1 MILDDAA
8 PKADTIAPR
17 RTTALVVA
25 GLIGLSLAVSGCA
38 APSVT
43 SEVYDPFEPA
53 NRSVHALNKGF
64 DTAILRP
71 VATTLIDDGKGPV
84 TKGIANFADNLE
96 LPGRVVN
103 NVLQFRLGKA
113 VENTLRFAI
122 NTVVGVGGIFDPA
135 TLAGVTGKKTDFGE
149 TLHVWGVGEG
159 PYVELPGFGP
169 SNARDAVGTV
179 VDFAFDPLQLVVPS
193 PERYV
198 GTMAK
203 VLSKIGDRGRY
214 SETVDS
220 ILYDS
225 ADSYAQARILYLQN
239 RRYDLGQT
247 TADADFVDP
256 YEDPYGQ

>member
-1 MILDDAA
+1 MIPNNAVSSA
-8 PKADTIAPR
+8 RYAKKR
-17 RTTALVVA
+17 RKSALLFA
-25 GLIGLSLAVSGCA
+25 GLAGLTFSVSGCA
-38 APSVT
+38 TQTAT
-43 SEVYDPFEPA
+43 SEVYDPLEPL
-53 NRSVHALNKGF
+53 NRGVHAVNKAF

-71 VATTLIDDGKGPV
+71 IATTLIDDGKGPV
-84 TKGIANFADNLE
+84 TQGIANFSDNLE

-103 NVLQFRLGKA
+103 NVLQLRFGKA
-113 VENTLRFAI
+113 VENTTRFAI
-122 NTVVGVGGIFDPA
+122 NTVVGVGGLFDPA
-135 TLAGVTGKKTDFGE
+135 TFAGVNGKKTDFGE

-179 VDFAFDPLQLVVPS
+179 VDFAFDPLQYVIPT

-198 GTMAK
+198 GTLAK
-203 VLSKIGDRGRY
+203 ILSKIGDRGRY

-239 RRYDLGQT
+239 RRYELGQT